1 MCKFGLDLLRL
12 FGSIV
17 ENSSDAPT
25 DNNEEDGAEVE
36 SNNADTQT
44 KEADAGAVADAASA
58 TAPSPLASDATSG
71 ESLASVS
78 SLQASH
84 RQHALAPGHCC
95 ALCAWIMYV

>member
-17 ENSSDAPT
+17 ENPSD
-25 DNNEEDGAEVE
+25 EEDGAEVE
-36 SNNADTQT
+36 RNNADTQT

-58 TAPSPLASDATSG
+58 TAPSPLASEATYG

-84 RQHALAPGHCC
+84 RQHALAPGDCC
-95 ALCAWIMYV
+95 ALCAWIMYA